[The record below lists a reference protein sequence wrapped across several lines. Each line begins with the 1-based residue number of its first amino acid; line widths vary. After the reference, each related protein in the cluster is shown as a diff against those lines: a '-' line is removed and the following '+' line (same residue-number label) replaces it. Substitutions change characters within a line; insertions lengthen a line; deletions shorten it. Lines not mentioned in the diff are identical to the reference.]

1 MKRMNL
7 PAGLASALIL
17 ASTAAAQGSV
27 IVVDDDG
34 GFDFTVLQD
43 AVDAAAGGDTIL
55 VKSGQYERLVIDGK
69 ALSVIAEADSKV
81 SVTGTAIGA
90 EVVAVRNLQAGQQ
103 VLVRGLDVVLAAP
116 AIERAVDLTD
126 NAGAVWIED
135 LAVVPTA
142 GGWLTGASTQPDAMV
157 VVENSAAVNLT
168 RVQVTGNPGAVI
180 QPKGLTTLQESSL
193 GADAVRSDGSHLAIW
208 DSVLTGGTGSTATFG
223 PTDAPIPASDGGDGL
238 EIRGGSLFAS
248 NTAITGGE
256 GGGANPFFWGCLPA
270 ANGGTGLLLGAAS
283 PQVTTLDSAVAG
295 GAEGPAGVCSPSGL
309 PGQDVI
315 VGSGAHTVLP
325 EAGRSFTASSPHR
338 EGETATLSYSGL
350 PGDLVFNA
358 IGASQQHV
366 LLLTF
371 HGVLAVSPLIIAP
384 AGTLDGSGNLVIPTP
399 IPPFGDP
406 TREAAHYYVQSVF
419 VELPGGATPF
429 PEVHL
434 GSGSVL
440 SVLDALL

>member
-142 GGWLTGASTQPDAMV
+142 GGWLTGASTQP
-157 VVENSAAVNLT
+157 L
-168 RVQVTGNPGAVI
+168 
-180 QPKGLTTLQESSL
+180 SL
-193 GADAVRSDGSHLAIW
+193 IHI
-208 DSVLTGGTGSTATFG
+208 
-223 PTDAPIPASDGGDGL
+223 
-238 EIRGGSLFAS
+238 
-248 NTAITGGE
+248 
-256 GGGANPFFWGCLPA
+256 
-270 ANGGTGLLLGAAS
+270 
-283 PQVTTLDSAVAG
+283 
-295 GAEGPAGVCSPSGL
+295 
-309 PGQDVI
+309 
-315 VGSGAHTVLP
+315 
-325 EAGRSFTASSPHR
+325 
-338 EGETATLSYSGL
+338 
-350 PGDLVFNA
+350 
-358 IGASQQHV
+358 
-366 LLLTF
+366 
-371 HGVLAVSPLIIAP
+371 
-384 AGTLDGSGNLVIPTP
+384 
-399 IPPFGDP
+399 
-406 TREAAHYYVQSVF
+406 
-419 VELPGGATPF
+419 
-429 PEVHL
+429 
-434 GSGSVL
+434 
-440 SVLDALL
+440 